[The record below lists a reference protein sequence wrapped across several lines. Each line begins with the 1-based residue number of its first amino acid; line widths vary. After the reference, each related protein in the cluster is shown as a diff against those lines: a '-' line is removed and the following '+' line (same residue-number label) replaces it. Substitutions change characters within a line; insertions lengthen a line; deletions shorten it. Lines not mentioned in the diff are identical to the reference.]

1 MNIRLA
7 ACSMVFA
14 MLFAANAFS
23 EDKRDDRVVEK
34 SGFLG
39 LIEKPLHMILGPA
52 GAEGLADIASRPVK
66 VVLGEVPGPDAK
78 AAITPGRTHE
88 YIYNVN
94 KSASVVDEEDI
105 RRMDPKDLQEVLSRQ
120 TGIMVNGYMN
130 NAKDSQLDM
139 RGYGEAGPMNYV
151 LLVDGRRTNQI
162 DLSGA
167 DLSQIDISSVE
178 RIEILRGANSVL
190 YGDNATGGVINVITK
205 KGGAGHHVEYAQEF
219 GSYQYA
225 KERLTVKGGE
235 KFLDY
240 FTNLSYQDSNGYRL
254 NNGYE
259 AEDIFSSFTVKPEEN
274 INVCFSA
281 AYHRDWYGQPGAMYP
296 LNIQNDG
303 LTGSRFPDSK
313 AKTEDYYF
321 EVDPRVSGD
330 ASGQTIA
337 VSCPISYRSR
347 RAESLSVSFNRYE
360 SGHHIQTIDL
370 RPKAEIGSEFF
381 DGTVENK
388 LVFGIDAYHSR
399 DRILSG
405 DVTFTKS
412 QLDITKDTFGI
423 YASDTA
429 LVAKRFLLSAG
440 VRGDWARY
448 KFDQYQPASFY
459 DTQDPREAAF
469 ETGIG
474 YKYNER
480 SQIYANFARSYRY
493 PATDEFFQSAYESLD
508 YSTWPPTVMVF
519 PAVLNAGLKP
529 QTGNNYEVGIKDNSF
544 GVFDANAAYYVND
557 NKNEIYYDPITFQNE
572 NYRRVMHHGLELE
585 AGADIYKKVRPFLR
599 YAHEKAYFVGGK
611 FASKTVPLVPENK
624 VTVGAGITPIDPLSF
639 EAALNYVGQ
648 RYAASDQTNQAGVLK
663 PYTTMD
669 LGINFRVKNLRAF
682 LKLNN
687 IFSTSYYSNGTK
699 NWLGNVAYYPAPEF
713 NMQGGVSVT
722 F

>member
-1 MNIRLA
+1 MNKRFIL
-7 ACSMVFA
+7 CSMMFVIF
-14 MLFAANAFS
+14 FAANAFS
-23 EDKRDDRVVEK
+23 ADNKDDRAVEK
-34 SGFLG
+34 SGFISF
-39 LIEKPLHMILGPA
+39 IEKPLHMILGPA
-52 GAEGLADIASRPVK
+52 GAEGLADIVSRPVSA
-66 VVLGEVPGPDAK
+66 VLGEVPGPDAK
-78 AAITPGRTHE
+78 TVITPGRTHE

-94 KSASVVDEEDI
+94 KSASVVDKEDI
-105 RRMDPKDLQEVLSRQ
+105 ERMDPKDLQDVLARQ
-120 TGIMVNGYMN
+120 SGIMVNGCLN
-130 NAKDSQLDM
+130 NAKDGQIDM
-139 RGYGEAGPMNYV
+139 RGFGEAGPMNYV

-167 DLSQIDISSVE
+167 DLSQIDISSVD

-225 KERLTVKGGE
+225 KERVTVKGSE

-240 FTNLSYQDSNGYRL
+240 FTNYACQDSDGYRL

-259 AEDIFSSFTVKPEEN
+259 AQDLFSSFTMKPEEN
-274 INVCFSA
+274 VNVCFSS
-281 AYHRDWYGQPGAMYP
+281 AYHKDWYGQPGAMYP
-296 LNIQNDG
+296 INIQRDG

-321 EVDPRVSGD
+321 EVDPRVSGEVC
-330 ASGQTIA
+330 AQQIA
-337 VSCPISYRSR
+337 LSCPVSYRSR

-370 RPKAEIGSEFF
+370 RPKAEIGSDLF

-388 LVFGIDAYHSR
+388 LVLGMDAYHSR

-405 DVTFTKS
+405 DITFTKS

-448 KFDQYQPASFY
+448 KFDQFQPAPFY

-469 ETGIG
+469 ETGLG

-508 YSTWPPTVMVF
+508 YS
-519 PAVLNAGLKP
+519 AVLNAGLKP
-529 QTGNNYEVGIKDNSF
+529 QTGNNYEIGIKDNSF

-572 NYRRVMHHGLELE
+572 NYHHVMHHGLELE
-585 AGADIYKKVRPFLR
+585 AGADVYKKIRPFLR
-599 YAHEKAYFVGGK
+599 YTYEKAYFVGGK

-624 VTVGAGITPIDPLSF
+624 VTVGAGITPVEPLSF

-669 LGINFRVKNLRAF
+669 LGVNFRVKNLRAF

-699 NWLGNVAYYPAPEF
+699 NWMGNVAFYPAPEF
-713 NMQGGVSVT
+713 NMQGGVSVS